1 MPDLGG
7 LGTRLMAGAVKYI
20 LRHPGVMDS
29 RPFLWLM
36 ATFPAVISK
45 SYDARV
51 VRGGSHYAAPLKS
64 GLRRLAGTPARILDV
79 CTGTGFAAFAAAE
92 AFPAALIQGV
102 DQSPAM
108 IQIAIAKAAAAG
120 NSNMSFAVG
129 NARRLPHANGEFD
142 LVVTSNAPVYLD
154 ELARVLKPGGFLL
167 AAYSFGGDA
176 FVRAKSELAIY
187 LARGGFRLTEL
198 TATEGGGVY
207 VIATRT
213 P

>member
-7 LGTRLMAGAVKYI
+7 LGTRLMAGAVRYI

-45 SYDARV
+45 SYDAKV

-64 GLRRLAGTPARILDV
+64 GLRRLAGTPARIVDV

-92 AFPAALIQGV
+92 VFPAALIQGV

-108 IQIAIAKAAAAG
+108 IQVATGKAAATG
-120 NSNMSFAVG
+120 NGHLSFVVG
-129 NARRLPHANGEFD
+129 NARQLPYAKGEFD
-142 LVVTSNAPVYLD
+142 LAVTSNAPVYLD
-154 ELARVLKPGGFLL
+154 ELARVLKPGGILL
-167 AAYSFGGDA
+167 AAYSFAGNA
-176 FVRAKSELAIY
+176 FVRAKGDLAIY
-187 LARGGFRLTEL
+187 LAGGGFRLTEI
-198 TATEGGGVY
+198 ATTDGGGVY
-207 VIATRT
+207 VIATKA